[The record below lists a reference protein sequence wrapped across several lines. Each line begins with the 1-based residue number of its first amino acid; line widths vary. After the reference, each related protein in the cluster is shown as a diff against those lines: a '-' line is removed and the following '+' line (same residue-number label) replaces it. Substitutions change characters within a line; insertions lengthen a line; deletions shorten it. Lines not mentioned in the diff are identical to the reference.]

1 VPALGVGS
9 SEFKSQFHQKK
20 KKERK
25 KISSMINILEKGGF
39 LEKYTRLRFL
49 NFGVR
54 AKMN

>member
-1 VPALGVGS
+1 VGS

-39 LEKYTRLRFL
+39 LEKYTRLRLL